1 MRMNQINPAY
11 VAVFLLCAMGVWG
24 CSQQKTGAIAAKI
37 NELEARYAKLEDD
50 YRTLHASN
58 EQNRK
63 KLTQIEAQRV
73 TLEGEKSD
81 LTQQVKTVGTERD
94 MIRKQ
99 LTQRIQE
106 RDVAQTNLSQFGREL
121 QNLAGRVE
129 AAVNNPSGNS
139 ISSIIPASRRNE

>member
-1 MRMNQINPAY
+1 MNQINPAY